1 MTLFD
6 FSNKRKKLAID
17 YPDLMGKTVI
27 RSFDGAKFKC
37 VTIQYGKNTKILY
50 VSILRCYDFTNID
63 TADEYACAVANKAI
77 FIDWEDF
84 FLNYEFSEKECETIS
99 GNNFSNNLI
108 KANWQKMKKAF
119 VKDFEDG
126 SHTKQK
132 GETNE

>member
-108 KANWQKMKKAF
+108 KANWHKMKKAF

-132 GETNE
+132 GESK

>member
-63 TADEYACAVANKAI
+63 TADEYACAVANKAM

-126 SHTKQK
+126 SHSKQK

>member
-1 MTLFD
+1 MSLFN

-126 SHTKQK
+126 SHKKLK

>member
-1 MTLFD
+1 
-6 FSNKRKKLAID
+6 
-17 YPDLMGKTVI
+17 MGKTVI

-108 KANWQKMKKAF
+108 KANWKKMKKAF

-126 SHTKQK
+126 SHKKLK

>member
-1 MTLFD
+1 MSLFN

-17 YPDLMGKTVI
+17 YSDLMGKTVI
-27 RSFDGAKFKC
+27 RNFDGANLNC

-126 SHTKQK
+126 SHKKLK

>member
-37 VTIQYGKNTKILY
+37 VTIQYGKNTEILY
-50 VSILRCYDFTNID
+50 VSILRCVEFTNIETVD
-63 TADEYACAVANKAI
+63 DYAKAVGNKAI
-77 FIDWEDF
+77 FINWDDF

-99 GNNFSNNLI
+99 GNNFSNSKI
-108 KANWQKMKKAF
+108 KACWQKMKEVF
-119 VKDFEDG
+119 IKDFKDG
-126 SHTKQK
+126 SHTKQI

>member
-1 MTLFD
+1 MFKK
-6 FSNKRKKLAID
+6 NRRKLVVD
-17 YPDLMGKTVI
+17 YADLMGKTVK
-27 RSFDGAKFKC
+27 RTFDGAKFKC

-99 GNNFSNNLI
+99 GNNYSNNLI
-108 KANWQKMKKAF
+108 RANWQKMKKVF
-119 VKDFEDG
+119 VKDFSEG
-126 SHTKQK
+126 ANK
-132 GETNE
+132 

>member
-1 MTLFD
+1 M
-6 FSNKRKKLAID
+6 
-17 YPDLMGKTVI
+17 
-27 RSFDGAKFKC
+27 
-37 VTIQYGKNTKILY
+37 
-50 VSILRCYDFTNID
+50 RCYDFTNID
-63 TADEYACAVANKAI
+63 TADEYACGVANKAI

-126 SHTKQK
+126 SHKKLK